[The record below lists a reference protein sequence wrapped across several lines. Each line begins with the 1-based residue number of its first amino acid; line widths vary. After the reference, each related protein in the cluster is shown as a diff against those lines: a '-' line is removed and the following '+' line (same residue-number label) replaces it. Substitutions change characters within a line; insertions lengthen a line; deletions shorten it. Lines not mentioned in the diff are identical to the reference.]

1 MTSNYIRQKLLE
13 LIGQNAY
20 KKGDFVLSSGQKSS
34 YYINGKLVSLHPL
47 GARYIGEI
55 MYAMLPAD
63 TVAVGGLTLGADP
76 IVSAIT
82 VVSAYTDRLVYG
94 LIVRKQVKE
103 HGTGQTIEGCALAPG
118 SRVVVVE
125 DVVTTGASALLAV
138 GRLREAG
145 YRVEDVFALVD
156 REQGA
161 RECYA
166 QAGLKLQALFTISE
180 IMAQFPD

>member
-1 MTSNYIRQKLLE
+1 MTFAANRQKLLE
-13 LIGQNAY
+13 LIGQYAY

-47 GARYIGEI
+47 GARYIGEM
-55 MYAMLPAD
+55 MYALLPAD

-76 IVSAIT
+76 IVAAIT
-82 VVSAYTDRLVYG
+82 VVSAYRERLIYG

-103 HGTGQTIEGCALAPG
+103 HGTGQTIEGWQLPPD

-125 DVVTTGASALLAV
+125 DVVTTGASALLAAE
-138 GRLREAG
+138 RLRSAG
-145 YRVEDVFALVD
+145 YRVEDVLAIVD

-161 RECYA
+161 AERYA
-166 QAGLKLQALFTISE
+166 QAGLRLQALFRISE
-180 IMAQFPD
+180 IQSQFP